1 MFGLKEELSTK
12 VLWKVKRNIL
22 QIHTY
27 KFFGHDNNNFILFLW
42 QDVYLYEFM
51 DDWEKLNE
59 NFLPEK

>member
-1 MFGLKEELSTK
+1 MFGLKEELPTK

-27 KFFGHDNNNFILFLW
+27 KFSGHDNNNFILFLR

-59 NFLPEK
+59 NFLLEK